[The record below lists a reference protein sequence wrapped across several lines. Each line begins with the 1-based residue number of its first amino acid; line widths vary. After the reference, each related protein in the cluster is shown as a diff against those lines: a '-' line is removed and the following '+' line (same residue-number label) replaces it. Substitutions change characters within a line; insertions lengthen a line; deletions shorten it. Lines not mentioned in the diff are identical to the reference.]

1 MNLRPPRPE
10 HGALPN
16 CATFR
21 FDCYLVFMCSAPTV
35 LPLKKRYLIVFRI
48 IASHLQAVHY
58 ILLSQNCRSLF
69 RCYFGLVRLCLND
82 ALRKILSAESNCA
95 TFRYFIFKKSERQD
109 LNLRPLPPQGSAL
122 PSCATSRLVF
132 RNLTPLGSATSQ
144 TTILNRFSRQSQAA
158 LRPDWFSGT

>member
-95 TFRYFIFKKSERQD
+95 TFRNYYEFRNYQISLKKSERQD

-122 PSCATSRLVF
+122 PSCATSRFVF
-132 RNLTPLGSATSQ
+132 CFGPHTP
-144 TTILNRFSRQSQAA
+144 
-158 LRPDWFSGT
+158 